1 MSWLCDCAQADNRRN
16 VELGRILKFLNF
28 GERRLSCDSLKD
40 CFLSTIHLTRRHPLY
55 SYTCIITFNLF
66 LSNLFNDFQWM
77 REVIQKR
84 KDKIYPLH
92 ISPNDFITRFYISSV
107 FDYLK
112 EKDTKNN
119 SVEYAWKSFCCCTL
133 VVFLPS
139 DVPVNRVYAAL
150 WQPPDIHKDGILA
163 ENLASTRYWV
173 QAVHSIW

>member
-16 VELGRILKFLNF
+16 VEVGRILKFLNF
-28 GERRLSCDSLKD
+28 GERRLSCDSLKN
-40 CFLSTIHLTRRHPLY
+40 CFLSTIHLIGRHPLY

-66 LSNLFNDFQWM
+66 LSNLFNRSNEWGKSCKRQWTESI
-77 REVIQKR
+77 RYEDTSLEWSYYQI
-84 KDKIYPLH
+84 LC
-92 ISPNDFITRFYISSV
+92 SV

-112 EKDTKNN
+112 EKDTKNA
-119 SVEYAWKSFCCCTL
+119 SVEYSWKSFCCCTL

-163 ENLASTRYWV
+163 ENLASTKYWV